1 MKILQ
6 WLKFW
11 LWFQKPVIV
20 LPGKPLD
27 LPVAMVQS
35 DAVRRIR
42 LRCHFNKPIGW
53 NKHTAF
59 EKERLADNYLKE
71 IKSHVEHLLTK
82 ASLLALNNEELS
94 RLHSVAVELL
104 SKINEEVKVR

>member
-1 MKILQ
+1 MKILH

-11 LWFQKPVIV
+11 LWFQTPVVV

-42 LRCHFNKPIGW
+42 LRCHFNKPMGW

-59 EKERLADNYLKE
+59 EKERLADTYVKE
-71 IKSHVEHLLTK
+71 IKSHVDHLLNK
-82 ASLLALNNEELS
+82 ASLLALNNAELAQL
-94 RLHSVAVELL
+94 RSVAVGLVN
-104 SKINEEVKVR
+104 KIDEEVKVR